1 MPELTYLQ
9 AINQALREEM
19 ERDKTVFL
27 LGEDIGKHGGA
38 FGVTRGLF
46 DLFGPERVRDTPISE
61 NTIVGTALGAAVAGM
76 RPVVEIMF
84 ADFSALAFDQIANE
98 TAKLR
103 YMFGGQCC
111 APLVVRMP
119 QGGLSWKSSAAHH
132 SQSVEG
138 WYVQIPGL
146 KVVLPSTP
154 ADAKGL
160 LKAAIRDDNPV
171 IYLEHKGLY
180 GEKGEVPDGDYV
192 IPLGHGEVKRP
203 GTHCTVIAVGKMVQ
217 SALTAAETL
226 AAEGIEIEIV
236 DPRTL
241 LPLDEEMTFVS
252 VRKTHRAVVVSE
264 APRTGS
270 VSADWGMRIYSE
282 CFDWLDAPVGWV
294 AALDVPVPY
303 SNRLEAE
310 IWPTPEK
317 IAAAVREACYA

>member
-1 MPELTYLQ
+1 MTYLQ
-9 AINQALREEM
+9 AINAALCEEM
-19 ERDKTVFL
+19 ERDESVFL
-27 LGEDIGKHGGA
+27 LGEDIGRHGGA
-38 FGVTRGLF
+38 FGITRGLF
-46 DLFGPERVRDTPISE
+46 DRFGPERVRDTPISE
-61 NTIVGTALGAAVAGM
+61 NTLMGAALGASIAGM
-76 RPVVEIMF
+76 RPIVEIMF

-98 TAKLR
+98 AAKLR
-103 YMFGGQCC
+103 YMFGGQCR

-180 GEKGEVPDGDYV
+180 GEKGDVPDGDYTV
-192 IPLGHGEVKRP
+192 PLGRADVKRV
-203 GTHCTVIAVGKMVQ
+203 GKHCTVIAAGKMVQ
-217 SALTAAETL
+217 SALAAAETL
-226 AAEGIEIEIV
+226 AGEGIEIEVV

-241 LPLDEEMTFVS
+241 NPLDEEALFES
-252 VRKTHRAVVVSE
+252 VRKTHRAVLVSE

-270 VSADWGMRIYSE
+270 VSADWGMRLYTE

-294 AALDVPVPY
+294 AALDVPIPY
-303 SNRLEAE
+303 NNTLEAE
-310 IWPTPEK
+310 VWPTPEK
-317 IAAAVREACYA
+317 IAAAAREACYA